1 MSFVKDL
8 AIQPKRYDFT
18 QAMRLLF
25 RLKKHSPSNIN
36 LQLKAEAMPTGNPEE
51 IQYFSLKNNTA
62 KLRLAM
68 TALSGVK
75 GVIPNYIF
83 EELLAALHREDHA
96 LKDFLDVF
104 NQRHFEITY
113 RANIKRWL
121 LLEQEQAP
129 YLVGLL
135 DNIAD
140 LDTKYDFLQYALLLS
155 KPSRS
160 LTVLNQIINDYFP
173 YSTKVECKPHERRQ
187 LQVSSLTRLGSSEQY
202 NSRIGQGF
210 LIGNT
215 CLAQYHHL
223 QLFITPK
230 TRNEFEEIQADAAL
244 APSMLELTQHYLRDN
259 TPISI
264 YLIVKRSYLERPVLS
279 ADAAK
284 AARLGEVDCLAPERN
299 PNETVR
305 ILLK

>member
-8 AIQPKRYDFT
+8 TIQPKRYDFT
-18 QAMRLLF
+18 QAMRLLYRF
-25 RLKKHSPSNIN
+25 KKLNPNQIE

-51 IQYFSLKNNTA
+51 IQYFSLKNNKA

-68 TALSGVK
+68 EALSGAK

-104 NQRHFEITY
+104 NQRHFEIVY
-113 RANIKRWL
+113 RANIKKWL
-121 LLEQEQAP
+121 LLEQEQVP
-129 YLVGLL
+129 DLVGLL
-135 DNIAD
+135 DHLAN

-160 LTVLNQIINDYFP
+160 LGVLNQILNDYFP
-173 YSTKVECKPHERRQ
+173 YSTKVKCKTHERRQ
-187 LQVSSLTRLGSSEQY
+187 LPLDSLTRLGQAEHF
-202 NSRIGQGF
+202 NSKIGQGF

-215 CLAQYHHL
+215 CLAQYNHI

-230 TRNEFEEIQADAAL
+230 TRVEFEEIQADKAL
-244 APSMLELTQHYLRDN
+244 ASSMLELTQHYLRDN

-264 YLIVKRSYLERPVLS
+264 YLIVKRSYLERPLLS
-279 ADAAK
+279 AHAAK

-299 PNETVR
+299 PNETVK